1 MEIPWQQTFNQ
12 ENRRRVEKRSK
23 GVHHIVGG
31 KLERRERKGRTKAH
45 LGSGSIHKK
54 DRKEG
59 KSGLPNVVYKIL
71 PSAVPMKEHLF
82 IFLF

>member
-1 MEIPWQQTFNQ
+1 M
-12 ENRRRVEKRSK
+12 EKRSK

-59 KSGLPNVVYKIL
+59 KSGLPNVGLRRQTDPAQPPVTGIDSVRSGNAGAEKY
-71 PSAVPMKEHLF
+71 SV
-82 IFLF
+82 FLQE